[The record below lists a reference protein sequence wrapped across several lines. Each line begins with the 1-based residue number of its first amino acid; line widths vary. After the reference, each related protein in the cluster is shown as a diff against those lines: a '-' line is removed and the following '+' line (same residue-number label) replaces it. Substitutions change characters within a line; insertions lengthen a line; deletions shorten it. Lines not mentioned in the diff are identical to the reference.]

1 MLLLS
6 FLAGCS
12 SSNLNESNRRF
23 AKYLSTEFDLS
34 LPEQELEF
42 LVVPG
47 QGCSYSSSG
56 LVNIFSDFSPTIDN
70 LYLVVNQ
77 SFYTDNGSDIKD
89 QRILVDRQGKIAR
102 LDLGHSSPMYI
113 LSKNREIQ
121 SITEISINNLDS
133 LKEVFKSRN

>member
-12 SSNLNESNRRF
+12 SSNLNENNHRF
-23 AKYLSTEFDLS
+23 AEYLNTEFDIS

-56 LVNIFSDFSPTIDN
+56 LVGIFSEFSPTIDN

-77 SFYTDNGSDIKD
+77 SFYSENGSDIKE
-89 QRILVDRQGKIAR
+89 QRILIDRHGKIAR
-102 LDLGHSSPMYI
+102 LDLGQSSPMYI
-113 LSKNREIQ
+113 LSKHKEIQ

-133 LKEVFKSRN
+133 LKEVFESRN